1 MKQDIAQEWETN
13 RYIFILPLIV
23 EVGNIVD
30 VLFGVIYHT
39 PGVATVIPAVF
50 SVKPGIDDSTFNQ
63 RLCTS
68 VFLKF
73 WTYFELLCG

>member
-30 VLFGVIYHT
+30 VLFGVI
-39 PGVATVIPAVF
+39 
-50 SVKPGIDDSTFNQ
+50 
-63 RLCTS
+63 
-68 VFLKF
+68 
-73 WTYFELLCG
+73 

>member
-1 MKQDIAQEWETN
+1 M
-13 RYIFILPLIV
+13 
-23 EVGNIVD
+23 D